1 MSGKGK
7 EVIIKTVLVC
17 LPQKGGSC
25 EKTEEKRKREKRD
38 RQKTGIL
45 PYGGSGAEGGSAFY
59 GGGVASSFRP
69 LRTISC
75 AKWQNNGIAV
85 LLSEQWA
92 GIVVRPV
99 RGELSRPGSDMP
111 NIPMSPK
118 RKSVGYHPSCFPG
131 LIQCH

>member
-1 MSGKGK
+1 MGLFK
-7 EVIIKTVLVC
+7 
-17 LPQKGGSC
+17 
-25 EKTEEKRKREKRD
+25 
-38 RQKTGIL
+38 
-45 PYGGSGAEGGSAFY
+45 
-59 GGGVASSFRP
+59 P

-92 GIVVRPV
+92 GIVVRPG

-118 RKSVGYHPSCFPG
+118 RKSVGDHPSCFPG
-131 LIQCH
+131 LISMAYIHPAGTSLLL